1 MPKVESKRENRWTDS
16 TNIVGYLE
24 FTAKSFCF
32 ILVVYSTSLVRKTHL
47 SSTFELNEGTH
58 RLIGASSTGK
68 HMSVVETLQKAN
80 EIGTFCL
87 ERTERWVD
95 YT

>member
-1 MPKVESKRENRWTDS
+1 MPKVESKRENRWPDS
-16 TNIVGYLE
+16 TAIIGRLE
-24 FTAKSFCF
+24 FIAKSFCF
-32 ILVVYSTSLVRKTHL
+32 MLVVYSTRLVGETHL
-47 SSTFELNEGTH
+47 CSSFELDEGTH

-87 ERTERWVD
+87 ERTEKWVG
-95 YT
+95 YA

>member
-1 MPKVESKRENRWTDS
+1 MPKFESKRENRWEDS
-16 TNIVGYLE
+16 TAIVGHLE
-24 FTAKSFCF
+24 FIAKSFCF
-32 ILVVYSTSLVRKTHL
+32 MLVVYSSSLVSETHL
-47 SSTFELNEGTH
+47 CSSFELDEGAH

-87 ERTERWVD
+87 ESTERWVG